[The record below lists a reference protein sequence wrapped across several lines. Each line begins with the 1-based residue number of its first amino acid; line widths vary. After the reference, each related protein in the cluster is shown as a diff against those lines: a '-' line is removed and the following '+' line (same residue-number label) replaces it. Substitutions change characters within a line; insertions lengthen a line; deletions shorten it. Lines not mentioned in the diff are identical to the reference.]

1 MRLLCDKKKKKKK
14 CVTMKENSG
23 LYRQKKEEVA
33 KQPMYKR
40 EEGTKKVF
48 LMCEYGAV
56 CLIQHVLSLLAHSI
70 LA

>member
-1 MRLLCDKKKKKKK
+1 
-14 CVTMKENSG
+14 MKENSG